1 MAKKNYFDDDE
12 KSEQKKS
19 HSAGSKPVFSSLLGR
34 INEQKAEQQKAD
46 KKPVA
51 PRKQPPAP
59 SISDDILDM
68 INSDPSKL
76 TAESTEK
83 AELPLPKKAQPP
95 VAEKS
100 DTDAEEIS
108 AKEKE
113 ITVAASQSEDDNDE
127 VSGAIKAFSR
137 KSGERIT
144 SVAHTIR
151 ESTIAVAAHIE
162 ESERTASRWKK
173 FLVVLSML
181 LVMVIVFEGVIYL
194 FIRQMNVENNRMK
207 DFNVAA
213 GKVCADYVGKYGAA
227 GYENL
232 YNNYGVN
239 GYRLTGLCFVREIDF
254 DADGK
259 SELMLAY
266 NKNGIYYN
274 EVWGFDDKGEFVSLF
289 SEKAA
294 QPSSKAKDS
303 YSTLYRKNN
312 KYYIGIHSE
321 KNLNDITLYQLK
333 GDSFVKKFD
342 CVYNAK
348 EKSYEVD
355 GKDDTTAFERIKYSV
370 FISEKAAVEAEK
382 VEKVIDRFS
391 GSVNNESKSDS
402 STGYKKA
409 YYDIVKEYNKRYG
422 YAKYIEN
429 YGNAYISGLAVVELI
444 DFNGDGTNEMLLVYR
459 KPVKVRN
466 ESDGGYNSYEVD
478 TYCCEIY
485 SYSGSK
491 AVLAYSGEGVSQL
504 PDGSDDA
511 YIVIKHKGKKAFYC
525 QNTFSSKEY
534 GQVTRASSSMLKF
547 NGKSFVSNY
556 SSSYISDYGYREY
569 YLEDEEVSS
578 SEFEEK
584 GYDVPLFNGEESGYD
599 ASVFDVIF
607 VQRAEKYKA
616 DVEGRV
622 DKTVEAISLL
632 NASYSPE

>member
-34 INEQKAEQQKAD
+34 INEQKAEQQKAET
-46 KKPVA
+46 KSATPKSKP
-51 PRKQPPAP
+51 QAP
-59 SISDDILDM
+59 SISDDILNM
-68 INSDPSKL
+68 INSDPAAL
-76 TAESTEK
+76 TANTQREE
-83 AELPLPKKAQPP
+83 APEPKKAERPP
-95 VAEKS
+95 VEKPK
-100 DTDAEEIS
+100 TDAEKIS
-108 AKEKE
+108 SEEKE
-113 ITVAASQSEDDNDE
+113 ITVAATESESDDDE

-137 KSGERIT
+137 KSGERIS

-162 ESERTASRWKK
+162 ESERTASKWKK

-194 FIRQMNVENNRMK
+194 FIRQMNVENDRMK
-207 DFNVAA
+207 DFNTAA

-232 YNNYGVN
+232 YNTYGVN

-254 DADGK
+254 DTDGK
-259 SELMLAY
+259 SELMVAY

-274 EVWGFDDKGEFVSLF
+274 EVWGFDDNGEFVSLF

-321 KNLNDITLYQLK
+321 KNLNKIALYQLK
-333 GDSFVKKFD
+333 GGSFVKRFD

-382 VEKVIDRFS
+382 VEKTIDRFS
-391 GSVNNESKSDS
+391 GSAENESKADS

-409 YYDIVKEYNKRYG
+409 YYDVVKEYNKRYG

-429 YGNAYISGLAVVELI
+429 YGKAYISGLAVVELV
-444 DFNGDGTNEMLLVYR
+444 DFNGDGTDEMLLVYR
-459 KPVKVRN
+459 KPVKVRD
-466 ESDGGYNSYEVD
+466 ETDGGYNSYEVD

-485 SYSGSK
+485 TYSGAK
-491 AVLAYSGEGVSQL
+491 AVLAYSSEGISQL

-511 YIVIKHKGKKAFYC
+511 YIVIRNKGKKAFYC
-525 QNTFSSKEY
+525 QNTFSSREY
-534 GQVTRASSSMLKF
+534 GQVVRASSSMLRF
-547 NGKSFVSNY
+547 NGKSFVSSY